1 MGRTDKWT
9 NERIISSL
17 QSHEKDVICEAL
29 NCLDN
34 DFISYYQFDEQTF
47 VTIMD
52 SIISL
57 CVSPEIYADSDL
69 FEELLDVLEAG
80 AGHQM
85 SSCVNF
91 DPLVELFER
100 EQFSDKMWHLAI
112 ILGYSYQPKYID
124 YLNSITTDDSVLRK
138 EIDDAILEL
147 EHAKKLTEGK

>member
-1 MGRTDKWT
+1 MERTDKWK

-57 CVSPEIYADSDL
+57 CVSPEIYADSDFL
-69 FEELLDVLEAG
+69 GELLDILEAG
-80 AGHQM
+80 TGHQI
-85 SSCVNF
+85 SSFINF
-91 DPLVELFER
+91 EPLIGLFEN
-100 EQFSDKMWHLAI
+100 EQFSAKMWHLAI
-112 ILGYSYQPKYID
+112 ILGFSYQPKYID
-124 YLNSITTDDSVLRK
+124 YLKSIETDDSVLQK
-138 EIDDAILEL
+138 EINDAILEL
-147 EHAKKLTEGK
+147 EHVKKITEGK